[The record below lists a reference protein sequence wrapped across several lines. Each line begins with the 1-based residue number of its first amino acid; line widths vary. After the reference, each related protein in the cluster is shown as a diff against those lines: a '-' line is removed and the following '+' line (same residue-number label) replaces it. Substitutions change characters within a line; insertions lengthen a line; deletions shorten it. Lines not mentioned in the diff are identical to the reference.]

1 MPAIETQADADEKM
15 VDLPST
21 GASVDVTLDD
31 TEVKVN
37 KEDDTEVINESKE
50 VIIEGK
56 KETASEG
63 EMEDYG
69 KKVQS
74 RIDKLTKKVREAERR
89 EHLPDE
95 KVLERL
101 PDPTGWRMLVLP
113 YKGQGKTKGGVI
125 LTDKHV
131 EERSYTTVTALVLKM
146 GPDCYTDEKRYPKG
160 PWCKKGDWI
169 IFGRYAGSRFGIE
182 GGEVRILNE
191 DEIIAVVKDPEDI
204 LQYK

>member
-1 MPAIETQADADEKM
+1 MTEKELPKRRFALEEKDLSVEADENN
-15 VDLPST
+15 
-21 GASVDVTLDD
+21 
-31 TEVKVN
+31 KVAEDKEN
-37 KEDDTEVINESKE
+37 KFLKKIQEDATSNI
-50 VIIEGK
+50 
-56 KETASEG
+56 
-63 EMEDYG
+63 
-69 KKVQS
+69 
-74 RIDKLTKKVREAERR
+74 

-95 KVLERL
+95 KILDRL
-101 PDPTGWRMLVLP
+101 PNPTGWRMLVLP

-125 LTDKHV
+125 LTD
-131 EERSYTTVTALVLKM
+131 ETMQERGYTTVTGLILKM
-146 GPDCYTDEKRYPKG
+146 GTECYDNKERFPNG

>member
-1 MPAIETQADADEKM
+1 MTEIPARRFALEEKDLAVEADENN
-15 VDLPST
+15 
-21 GASVDVTLDD
+21 
-31 TEVKVN
+31 KVAEDKEN
-37 KEDDTEVINESKE
+37 KFLKKIQEDATSNI
-50 VIIEGK
+50 
-56 KETASEG
+56 
-63 EMEDYG
+63 
-69 KKVQS
+69 
-74 RIDKLTKKVREAERR
+74 
-89 EHLPDE
+89 EHLPTD

-125 LTDKHV
+125 LTD
-131 EERSYTTVTALVLKM
+131 ETMQERGYTTVTGLVLKL
-146 GPDCYTDEKRYPKG
+146 GPDCYTDETRFPKG

-169 IFGRYAGSRFGIE
+169 IFGRYAGSRFGID

>member
-1 MPAIETQADADEKM
+1 MRKTMTESELPKRVFALEEKDLSVEADENN
-15 VDLPST
+15 
-21 GASVDVTLDD
+21 
-31 TEVKVN
+31 KVAEE
-37 KEDDTEVINESKE
+37 KENRFL
-50 VIIEGK
+50 K
-56 KETASEG
+56 KIQ
-63 EMEDYG
+63 EDA
-69 KKVQS
+69 
-74 RIDKLTKKVREAERR
+74 TKDIK
-89 EHLPDE
+89 HLPTE

-125 LTDKHV
+125 LTD
-131 EERSYTTVTALVLKM
+131 ETMQERGYTTVTGLVLKL
-146 GPDCYTDEKRYPKG
+146 GPDCYKDKERFPNG
-160 PWCKKGDWI
+160 PWCKVNDWI